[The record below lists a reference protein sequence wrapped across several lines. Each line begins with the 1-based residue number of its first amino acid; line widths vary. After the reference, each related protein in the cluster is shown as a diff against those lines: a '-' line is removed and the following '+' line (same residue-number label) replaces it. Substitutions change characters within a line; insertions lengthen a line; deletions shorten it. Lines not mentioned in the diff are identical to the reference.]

1 MTGDNETNDEQWH
14 YGFEWSLSS
23 DSVPAFYSTI
33 KGSLDRW
40 PGGDPIEQ
48 QILTEM
54 HKQAYQL
61 LLERSFREG

>member
-23 DSVPAFYSTI
+23 DSVPIFYSTI
-33 KGSLDRW
+33 KRSLDRW
-40 PGGDPIEQ
+40 PGGDPVEQ
-48 QILTEM
+48 EILTEM